1 MTTGTLLH
9 APTPAIAGAPEI
21 SVVCVAIADAE
32 VDVLIDAYS
41 NQIRKTGRSFEFV
54 FVLDGPN
61 PVAAEALERRRTR
74 GDPVRWISLRQP
86 FGETIAVSAGV
97 EQARGHLII
106 TSPSYLQIDPYEI
119 HGILEELDSGADLVC
134 SWRHPRRD
142 PWANRIQSTFFNF
155 LLRWLVKMPFH
166 DLNCNFRG
174 MRREVMREI
183 PIYGDQFR
191 FLPLMAQRQGYHV
204 AERRVRHLKE
214 RGRKGFFG
222 FGVYLRRILDIL
234 AVLFLTKFA
243 LKPLRFFG
251 LIGSVFAAFGVAIL
265 AYYTYE
271 KMIHDIPIGDKPAFI
286 LGVVLLVV
294 GAQVIGFGLVG
305 EIIIFTQA
313 RNLREYRIER
323 IDE

>member
-1 MTTGTLLH
+1 MNR
-9 APTPAIAGAPEI
+9 PDDVPEI
-21 SVVCVAIADAE
+21 PPETAELEISIVAVAGDAAE
-32 VDVLIDAYS
+32 TRELIEAYS
-41 NQIRKTGRSFEFV
+41 LQLKKLNKSFEFV

-61 PVAAEALERRRTR
+61 EEAAEVLEQGRAD
-74 GDPVRWISLRQP
+74 GAPIRWLSLRQS
-86 FGETIAVSAGV
+86 FGETLAITAGV
-97 EQARGHLII
+97 EQARGKVII
-106 TSPSYLQIDPYEI
+106 TSPSYLQIDPYEV
-119 HGILEELDSGADLVC
+119 HGLIEEIASGADLVC

-142 PWANRIQSTFFNF
+142 PWSNRLQSNFFNI

-166 DLNCNFRG
+166 DLNCNFRA
-174 MRREVMREI
+174 MRRDVMREI

-191 FLPLMAQRQGYHV
+191 FLPLMALRQGYRV

-214 RGRKGFFG
+214 RGRRGFFG
-222 FGVYLRRILDIL
+222 FGVYLRRVLDIL

-251 LIGSVFAAFGVAIL
+251 LIGSVFSVFGTSIL
-265 AYYTYE
+265 AYVIYD
-271 KMIHDIPIGDKPAFI
+271 KIKWDKPIGEKPVFI
-286 LGVVLLVV
+286 LGVVLIVL

-323 IDE
+323 IEE